1 MALTVD
7 IVKDEI
13 ETGASDEVL
22 DRWIVAAE
30 SLVENY
36 APSAAEEIKDGAS
49 IRVIGMWASGAGRGV
64 LSETDDTFAVRY
76 AVGGAAGALIRSGGA
91 EMLSPFRVH
100 RAGIV

>member
-22 DRWIVAAE
+22 DRWITTAE
-30 SLVENY
+30 AIVENH
-36 APSAAEEIKDGAS
+36 APSAPAAVKDGAA
-49 IRVIGMWASGAGRGV
+49 IRVIGMWASGSGRGV
-64 LSETDDTFAVRY
+64 LSEQDDSFSVRY
-76 AVGGAAGALIRSGGA
+76 STGGSAGALIRSGGA
-91 EMLSPFRVH
+91 EMLSPYRVH